1 MAVGK
6 EIRKKIGSVENT
18 QKITSAMQ
26 MVAASKM
33 RRTQENMRQ
42 GKPYAEKMRQMI
54 GHLANAN
61 PEYRHVY
68 MAEREVRRVGYLVVS
83 TDKGLCGGL
92 NVNLFRELVRDMA
105 GWHAKGVE
113 SDLGLIGN
121 KAAAFFKSVGG
132 NVLAAV
138 NHVGETPV
146 LADLIGGVKV
156 MFDAFEE
163 GRIDKLFIA
172 SNDFVNTMTQSPTVR
187 QLLPLDP
194 EADEALVARLDTLL
208 EGRRLCLDP
217 ELTLARLARAL
228 HVPVKQLSAA
238 INRSTGGNVSRHV
251 NGYRIREAC
260 RALEAGASVTE
271 AMLASGF
278 NTKSN
283 FNREFRRVTGRTPSA
298 WRRIG
303 AGGKPSR

>member
-68 MAEREVRRVGYLVVS
+68 MAEREVQRVGYLVVS

-92 NVNLFRELVRDMA
+92 NVNLFRELVKDMA

-146 LADLIGGVKV
+146 LADLIGGIKV
-156 MFDAFEE
+156 MFDTFEE

-172 SNDFVNTMTQSPTVR
+172 SNDFVNTMTQAPRVR

-194 EADEALVARLDTLL
+194 EEDEALQRRWDYIYEPDARQLI
-208 EGRRLCLDP
+208 EGLVLRYIESQVYQAVVENGACEQAAKMIAMKNATENAEKLIG
-217 ELTLARLARAL
+217 ELTLIYNNAR
-228 HVPVKQLSAA
+228 QAA
-238 INRSTGGNVSRHV
+238 ITQEIAEIVGGAAAV
-251 NGYRIREAC
+251 
-260 RALEAGASVTE
+260 
-271 AMLASGF
+271 
-278 NTKSN
+278 
-283 FNREFRRVTGRTPSA
+283 
-298 WRRIG
+298 
-303 AGGKPSR
+303 